1 MILWPKHSETCD
13 DLIHANEIKDKPMDL
28 EEKGKGFIVVGG
40 SKGMG
45 FEVAKLLAASGARI
59 AIISRHGA
67 EDALATL
74 PPDLGN
80 NITSILGDAT
90 QAESIDHAISQAVET
105 LGSVHGLVTAN
116 AERRYGDL
124 LDSSDAD
131 WLHAF
136 ESVVMGTVRCCRAL
150 IPHMINAGG
159 GSIVTLGA
167 YSARSPKSYLF
178 PYASSKASIVNI
190 TKNIA
195 RAYGAQGIRANCV
208 CPGVIETERSKK
220 RLDDLVIEHR
230 INRVEAGSL
239 DIANLGMNVAL
250 KRLGKP
256 NEVAN
261 LITFLLG
268 EKSSYISGALI
279 NIDGGTEF

>member
-1 MILWPKHSETCD
+1 
-13 DLIHANEIKDKPMDL
+13 MDL
-28 EEKGKGFIVVGG
+28 GKKGKGFIVVGG

-45 FEVAKLLAASGARI
+45 FEVAKLLAASGDRI

-67 EDALATL
+67 EDAVAAL
-74 PPDLGN
+74 PIDLGN

-90 QAESIDHAISQAVET
+90 QAESIDGAFSQAIET
-105 LGSVHGLVTAN
+105 LGSIHGLVTAN

-136 ESVVMGTVRCCRAL
+136 ESVVMGTVRCCRAA

-195 RAYGAQGIRANCV
+195 RTYGTQGIRANCV

-220 RLDDLVIEHR
+220 RLDDLVSEHR
-230 INRVEAGSL
+230 ISRVEAGSL

-268 EKSSYISGALI
+268 EKSAYISGALI

>member
-1 MILWPKHSETCD
+1 
-13 DLIHANEIKDKPMDL
+13 MDL

-239 DIANLGMNVAL
+239 DIANLGMSVAL

-268 EKSSYISGALI
+268 EKSAYISGALI

>member
-1 MILWPKHSETCD
+1 MNLG
-13 DLIHANEIKDKPMDL
+13 
-28 EEKGKGFIVVGG
+28 EKNKGFIVVGG

-45 FEVAKLLAASGARI
+45 FEVAKILAASGAGV

-67 EDALATL
+67 EDAVSKL
-74 PPDLGN
+74 PLN
-80 NITSILGDAT
+80 LSKNITSILGDAT
-90 QAESIDHAISQAVET
+90 QAESIDYAISQAVGA
-105 LGSVHGLVTAN
+105 LGSVNGLVTAN

-124 LDSSDAD
+124 LNSTDAD

-136 ESVVMGTVRCCRAL
+136 ESVVMGTVRCCRTA

-159 GSIVTLGA
+159 GSIVTMGA
-167 YSARSPKSYLF
+167 YSVRSPKSYLF

-195 RAYGAQGIRANCV
+195 RTYGAQGIRANCV

-220 RLDDLVIEHR
+220 RLDDLVIEHQ
-230 INRVEAGSL
+230 INRAEAASF
-239 DIANLGMNVAL
+239 DIANLGLNVAL
-250 KRLGKP
+250 NRLGKP

-268 EKSSYISGALI
+268 EKSEYITGALI

>member
-28 EEKGKGFIVVGG
+28 GEKGKGFIVVGG

-74 PPDLGN
+74 PPDLGK

-268 EKSSYISGALI
+268 EKSAYISGALI

>member
-13 DLIHANEIKDKPMDL
+13 DLIHDNEIKDKPMDL

-59 AIISRHGA
+59 AIISRHDA
-67 EDALATL
+67 EGALATL

-90 QAESIDHAISQAVET
+90 QAESIDHAISQAAET

-268 EKSSYISGALI
+268 EKSAYISGALI

>member
-28 EEKGKGFIVVGG
+28 GEKGKGFIVVGG

-195 RAYGAQGIRANCV
+195 QAYGAQGIRANCV

-268 EKSSYISGALI
+268 EKSAYISGALI